1 MKRILFFLGILGIVA
16 FPRCI
21 PYYEQ
26 SGSDQPGYNQP
37 QTDASS
43 PTVSSEDYVTEGEAS
58 FMADEMQGK
67 RTASGKKFDLREL
80 TAAHQTLPFGTIVE
94 VTNLKNNKSVQVE
107 VIDRGPFVRGRI
119 IDVSFQAAKELGFV
133 ETGTTSVRIKVVQMG
148 GKN

>member
-1 MKRILFFLGILGIVA
+1 MRRTLLFIGILYIAALPGCV
-16 FPRCI
+16 

-26 SGSDQPGYNQP
+26 SGYDQPGYDQP
-37 QTDASS
+37 RTDEST
-43 PTVSSEDYVTEGEAS
+43 PQVSSGDYVTEGVAS

-67 RTASGKKFDLREL
+67 RTASGKIFYLREL

-133 ETGTTSVRIKVVQMG
+133 ESGETNVRIKVIRMG
-148 GKN
+148 SKN

>member
-1 MKRILFFLGILGIVA
+1 MRKMLLLLGI
-16 FPRCI
+16 FCI
-21 PYYEQ
+21 AVLPGCVPYYEQ
-26 SGSDQPGYNQP
+26 SGYDQPGYDQP
-37 QTDASS
+37 QTNESS
-43 PTVSSEDYVTEGEAS
+43 PRVSADDYATEGEAS

-67 RTASGKKFDLREL
+67 RTASGKIFSLREM

-133 ETGTTSVRIKVVQMG
+133 ESGTTSVRIKVVQMG